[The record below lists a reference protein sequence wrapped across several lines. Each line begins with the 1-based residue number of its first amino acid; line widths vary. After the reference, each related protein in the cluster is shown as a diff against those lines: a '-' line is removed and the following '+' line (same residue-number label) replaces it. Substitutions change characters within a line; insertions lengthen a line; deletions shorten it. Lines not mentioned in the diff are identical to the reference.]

1 MEIKDEKTIPALK
14 LYELIDRIGTI
25 IDCFHALHLSQE
37 KINEM
42 ELDITRIENSVINIE
57 KLVENDL
64 QNKNSENTEINEL
77 CLKLHKI
84 IDKIQ
89 AIIDCCETLDLSYKK
104 SNEVKLNITRIESA
118 ITNIE
123 ALMECELKNKINEK
137 AKNS

>member
-1 MEIKDEKTIPALK
+1 MEIKDEKVIPALK

-25 IDCFHALHLSQE
+25 IDCFHALDLSQE
-37 KINEM
+37 KIAELQ
-42 ELDITRIENSVINIE
+42 LDITQIETAVTTIE
-57 KLVENDL
+57 KLIGNDL
-64 QNKNSENTEINEL
+64 TNKTETAEA

-89 AIIDCCETLDLSYKK
+89 ALINCCEALDLNYQK

-137 AKNS
+137 ANNS

>member
-37 KINEM
+37 KINEI
-42 ELDITRIENSVINIE
+42 ELDIARIENSVTTIE
-57 KLVENDL
+57 KLIENDL
-64 QNKNSENTEINEL
+64 TNKNSDKSGADEP

-84 IDKIQ
+84 IDKIPSL
-89 AIIDCCETLDLSYKK
+89 INCCDALDLNYQK
-104 SNEVKLNITRIESA
+104 SNEIKLNITRIESA

-137 AKNS
+137 TNNS